1 VGTRDIAVISS
12 VLGLAALGWAVMLA
26 QRDLMAVTLPS
37 YLGIWI
43 AMTVAMMLPSAAPM
57 LLLVDRLSH
66 RATPGFLAG
75 YVVAWG
81 GFGLAA
87 YAVSSRVRW
96 HATAALLVAAGVH
109 QLLPLKRACLRR
121 CRNPLAFLRS
131 HAGEPSLAVG
141 IRHGMLCIGCCAG
154 LMVVLLALGMM
165 SLVWMTAIAVAIL
178 AEKVLPLGERIAP
191 VTGAGLIGA
200 GLVVAIA

>member
-1 VGTRDIAVISS
+1 MTRDIGLVAS
-12 VLGLAALGWAVMLA
+12 VLGLAALGWAVVLE

-57 LLLVDRLSH
+57 LLLVNRLSH
-66 RATPGFLAG
+66 RATPGFLGG
-75 YVVAWG
+75 YLIAWSA
-81 GFGLAA
+81 FGLGA
-87 YAVSSRVRW
+87 YAISSRVHW
-96 HATAALLVAAGVH
+96 HATAFLLVGAGVH

-131 HAGEPSLAVG
+131 HASEPPLAVG
-141 IRHGMLCIGCCAG
+141 LRHGVICVGCCAG

-165 SLVWMTAIAVAIL
+165 SLVWMTAVGAAIL
-178 AEKVLPLGERIAP
+178 FEKVSPLGERIAR

-200 GLVVAIA
+200 GIAVAIA

>member
-1 VGTRDIAVISS
+1 VGTRDIGVMAS
-12 VLGLAALGWAVMLA
+12 VLGLAALGWAIVLA

-37 YLGIWI
+37 YLGVWI

-66 RATPGFLAG
+66 QAMPAFLAG
-75 YVVAWG
+75 YLVAWAT
-81 GFGLAA
+81 FGLGA
-87 YAVSSRVRW
+87 YAISSRVHW
-96 HATAALLVAAGVH
+96 HATAVLLVAAGVH

-121 CRNPLAFLRS
+121 CRNPLAFLRD
-131 HAGEPSLAVG
+131 HADDPPLAVG
-141 IRHGMLCIGCCAG
+141 LRHGVVCVGCCAG

-165 SLVWMTAIAVAIL
+165 SLVWMTAVGAVIL

-191 VTGAGLIGA
+191 VTGVGLIGA
-200 GLVVAIA
+200 GLLGAIS